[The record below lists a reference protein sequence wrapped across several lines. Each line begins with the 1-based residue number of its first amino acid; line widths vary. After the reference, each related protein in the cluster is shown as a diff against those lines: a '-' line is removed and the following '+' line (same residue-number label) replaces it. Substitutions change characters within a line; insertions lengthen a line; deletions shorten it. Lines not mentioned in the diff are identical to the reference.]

1 MKPYAL
7 LGIVGAITSPT
18 ISYAAVYDL
27 SVGAANIRTVPQY
40 PIAKQALRVYVS
52 VQNTGERDTEGIIEL
67 YEGDRKLGSKPVSV
81 PYGGQPDEVWFAW
94 TPMSIG
100 DRMLYA
106 KIVSDPDT
114 PDENSQNN
122 VGAKEIYVDVDTDED
137 GFPDRQDEDDDND
150 LVLDKDDAFP
160 LDPTRQKDLDG
171 DGIDDKADTDIDG
184 DGLSNEEEA
193 RLGTDPRKK
202 DSDGDGY
209 NDKEDV
215 YPLDRLHYKAPEPV
229 SPATTTTPS
238 VPTPTSAGSGS
249 KPTTPIKTPAA
260 STSQVAPTV
269 NEVDLQTESQ
279 PEVFAPAATT
289 SVLAQLGID
298 VIDRNEEAKS
308 EQAAVTIYS
317 DDDGGGRW
325 TIRLLWL
332 AAVLGAITSIIFFWK
347 SSQHKK

>member
-7 LGIVGAITSPT
+7 LGIIGAVALPT

-229 SPATTTTPS
+229 SPATTTTT
-238 VPTPTSAGSGS
+238 VTPTPTASAR
-249 KPTTPIKTPAA
+249 KPSTTAQA
-260 STSQVAPTV
+260 SNTSAQNTTSTTDAMAEALPEPV
-269 NEVDLQTESQ
+269 Q
-279 PEVFAPAATT
+279 EVFAPAATT

-298 VIDRNEEAKS
+298 VLDKDEETINK
-308 EQAAVTIYS
+308 EQAVTLYAS
-317 DDDGGGRW
+317 DDGSGRW

-332 AAVLGAITSIIFFWK
+332 AAVLGAITSLIFFWK
-347 SSQHKK
+347 SRK